1 MPTFFTDLGVDPKA
15 QAAYVVDVKGNVVA
29 LLQAGCCAGALLI
42 NVFAGTYL
50 HDTPTSISNVTQCL
64 NMPSSKLQIDG
75 DVDSPLSFLLLFSFL
90 AVFFKSLLPIWA

>member
-15 QAAYVVDVKGNVVA
+15 QAAYVVNVKGNVVA

-50 HDTPTSISNVTQCL
+50 QDTSTSISNVTQCL
-64 NMPSSKLQIDG
+64 NLSSSNCRSMG
-75 DVDSPLSFLLLFSFL
+75 T
-90 AVFFKSLLPIWA
+90 